1 MKKIIATIALCFITV
16 GVLMAQIKVFGTVTD
31 ASDKKIS
38 GVIITEKGTKNGVVT
53 DRQGA
58 YELQVLNKN
67 AVLEFLL
74 VGVERLE
81 KKCDKNPL
89 NVQLTKVVETDNNTN
104 QSTIILY
111 NRYGDKVSEK
121 KGIILQKEKV
131 NFSDFMTEEEFEELE
146 STTYFYLIKKGK
158 EQQTGYLKKDKG
170 DKFIKEKGG
179 KIYSATY
186 RGYDFKNQKVYL
198 DIDGKKMLL
207 KDGAAVNG
215 AKIKLK
221 RWRLEID
228 GVIEYKEK
236 ASLWFGDKEWHL
248 DGTPNKIS
256 LKNLKIIADDSN
268 DEHLILEKDKT
279 MPSIVIVDKNK
290 KLTSVLYV
298 VDGVPITNEKAINE
312 ISPDTIKSITVLK
325 DKAATAIYGERG
337 KNGVIIITTK

>member
-1 MKKIIATIALCFITV
+1 MKKIVATIALCVITV
-16 GVLMAQIKVFGTVTD
+16 GVLMAQIKVKGTVTD
-31 ASDKKIS
+31 AVGKKVT

-53 DRQGA
+53 DRQGG
-58 YELQVLNKN
+58 YELQVPNKN

-74 VGVERLE
+74 VGVERIE

-89 NVQLTKVVETDNNTN
+89 NVQLNKVIETNDNPEE
-104 QSTIILY
+104 STIILY
-111 NRYGDKVSEK
+111 NRYGKVVAKKEQIKLEK
-121 KGIILQKEKV
+121 ELPA
-131 NFSDFMTEEEFEELE
+131 FADFMSEDEFNGLE
-146 STTYFYLIKKGK
+146 PATYFYLIQKGK
-158 EQQTGYLKKDKG
+158 EQQTGYLKKEKEDKL
-170 DKFIKEKGG
+170 IKEKGG

-186 RGYDFKNQKVYL
+186 RSYDFKNKKIYL
-198 DIDGKKMLL
+198 DIDGKKTLL
-207 KDGAAVNG
+207 KDGAVVNG

-221 RWRLEID
+221 SIMLKID
-228 GVIEYKEK
+228 GTIEYKEK
-236 ASLWFGDKEWHL
+236 AALWFGDKKWNL
-248 DGTPNKIS
+248 DGTPNIY

-268 DEHLILEKDKT
+268 DEHLILEKDKA

-298 VDGVPITNEKAINE
+298 VDGVPVTNEKAINE